1 MSTFFFLSL
10 DIVLYPAIK
19 SGADLT
25 KNPIPIMNNPTIK
38 LSISIVC
45 QFFII
50 VANEEVYANVGDCEL
65 QTYQTMKIL
74 SGLKSLKLLLS
85 RPFCIYSVSCC
96 HFLFLL
102 SIRVYRKKQS

>member
-1 MSTFFFLSL
+1 
-10 DIVLYPAIK
+10 VLYPAIK

-50 VANEEVYANVGDCEL
+50 VANARLYAVGRGISANYESFWPSGCDWGERNL
-65 QTYQTMKIL
+65 QYAVEHRLPYHSFVGISYL
-74 SGLKSLKLLLS
+74 
-85 RPFCIYSVSCC
+85 F
-96 HFLFLL
+96 FLVFP
-102 SIRVYRKKQS
+102 

>member
-1 MSTFFFLSL
+1 VINPLRIKVDKPSMSTFFFLSL

-50 VANEEVYANVGDCEL
+50 VANARLYVVGRGISASYE
-65 QTYQTMKIL
+65 IF
-74 SGLKSLKLLLS
+74 
-85 RPFCIYSVSCC
+85 RPNAGD
-96 HFLFLL
+96 
-102 SIRVYRKKQS
+102 RGERNP